1 MKFPVRNNK
10 SKQLQKETNNKY
22 PNSPNSP
29 NSPKPKTPKSK
40 SARKN
45 PLRQGVQ
52 YNSMSNML
60 KNFAVKKRDEKNT
73 FMNINDRIQGCA
85 CNK

>member
-22 PNSPNSP
+22 PNSPKS
-29 NSPKPKTPKSK
+29 KTPKSK

-60 KNFAVKKRDEKNT
+60 KNFAIKKRDEKNT